1 MVRRGMIVIAIFGLS
16 GQPVL
21 AQFIGPP
28 SGQGT
33 SVPQGAQT
41 PQSLPSPQNGSAPI
55 TPGGAEFRG
64 RPLEQTTDPKRLEQ
78 RDVLPGRE
86 LPEQPEQPLR

>member
-1 MVRRGMIVIAIFGLS
+1 MFRHGMMVIAIFGFIVH
-16 GQPVL
+16 PVL
-21 AQFIGPP
+21 AQFIAPP

-33 SVPQGAQT
+33 SSPQGAQT
-41 PQSLPSPQNGSAPI
+41 PQSLPSPLNGSAPI

-78 RDVLPGRE
+78 RDGLPGRE